1 MLTTILRNGTWTLG
15 LRVVNILCA
24 FGSVAILSRT
34 LSPSDIGSYF
44 VVMSVAML
52 ISITSQFGA
61 GNVAVKNIASALSTS
76 RLIDAQNAAR
86 TALTGG
92 LYGGAAVLTLVC
104 IAAIPIALIT
114 PSGSRWDLTLIT
126 GLLGVMLG
134 FQNTLSEILRGYH
147 RIASAGIFSGV
158 LLNFILFLALFLLA
172 LIGIRISLNEVLTL
186 TLMALFFSLLIAL
199 WVVRRYTSV
208 TLANTPFK
216 TIWRDGNSFW
226 ANSLVS
232 LAYTHADLW
241 IAGMVLSLEDTAL
254 YGAATRIALL
264 LTLPS
269 EAMETGLAPLIASTY
284 ASGNKLKLQHVI
296 RRTTQV
302 QTILTGAGALFIL
315 FFGEQILSIA
325 FGNAFGSAYKALT
338 ILVLGLALRAAF
350 GPCGYALSMTGRA
363 HVLLKCTVLV
373 SAVCLPL
380 EIVSTLYGGVTG
392 LAISSAFALVSV
404 NALAAW
410 FSWQHLGINVTY
422 FSRRF
427 TS

>member
-15 LRVVNILCA
+15 LRIVNILCA
-24 FGSVAILSRT
+24 FGSVAILGRT
-34 LSPSDIGSYF
+34 LSPADLGSYF

-61 GNVAVKNIASALSTS
+61 GNVAVKNIASALSSS
-76 RLIDAQNAAR
+76 RLIEAQSAAR

-92 LYGGAAVLTLVC
+92 LYGGAAVLTLVI
-104 IAAIPIALIT
+104 IAAIPISIIT
-114 PSGSRWDLTLIT
+114 SSGSRWGLMLIT

-134 FQNTLSEILRGYH
+134 LQSTLSEILRGYH
-147 RIASAGIFSGV
+147 RIASAGLFSGV
-158 LLNFILFLALFLLA
+158 LLNFILFLTLFLLT
-172 LIGIRISLNEVLTL
+172 LIGIRTSLNEVLAL
-186 TLMALFFSLLIAL
+186 SLLALFFSLLIAL
-199 WVVRRYTSV
+199 WVVHRFSSV
-208 TLANTPFK
+208 TLVNTPFT
-216 TIWRDGNSFW
+216 TIWRDGKSFW

-241 IAGMVLSLEDTAL
+241 IAGMVLPLEDTAL

-269 EAMETGLAPLIASTY
+269 EALETGLAPLIASTY
-284 ASGNKLKLQHVI
+284 AFGDKLKLQHAI
-296 RRTTQV
+296 RRTTQI
-302 QTILTGAGALFIL
+302 QTILAGVGALFIL
-315 FFGEQILSIA
+315 LFGEQILSIA
-325 FGNAFGSAYKALT
+325 FGDTFSSAYKTLT
-338 ILVLGLALRAAF
+338 ILALGLALRAAF

-380 EIVSTLYGGVTG
+380 EIVATFYGGVTG
-392 LAISSAFALVSV
+392 LAISSAFALVCV

-410 FSWQHLGINVTY
+410 FAWQHLGINVTY